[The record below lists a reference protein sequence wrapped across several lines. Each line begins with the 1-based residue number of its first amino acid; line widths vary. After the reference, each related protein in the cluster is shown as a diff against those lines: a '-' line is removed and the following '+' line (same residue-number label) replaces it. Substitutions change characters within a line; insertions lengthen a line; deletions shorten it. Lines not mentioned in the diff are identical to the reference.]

1 MGIGQSLDLCNM
13 LALLPRQTHQTH
25 LYCCVRIQCDVN
37 LCLMCFTNGVMSF
50 ECGGEVSP
58 PQ

>member
-13 LALLPRQTHQTH
+13 LSLLPRQTR
-25 LYCCVRIQCDVN
+25 LYYCVRILCDVN